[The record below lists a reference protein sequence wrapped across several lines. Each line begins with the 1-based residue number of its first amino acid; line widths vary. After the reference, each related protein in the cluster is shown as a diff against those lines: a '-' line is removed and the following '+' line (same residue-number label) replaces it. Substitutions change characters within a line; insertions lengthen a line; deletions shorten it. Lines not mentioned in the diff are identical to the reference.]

1 MLQKII
7 EVFIYFKVD
16 ICVFFGKEK
25 SGNYVVYEI
34 SILKCLKDC

>member
-25 SGNYVVYEI
+25 KWKLG
-34 SILKCLKDC
+34 C

>member
-16 ICVFFGKEK
+16 ICVFFDKEK
-25 SGNYVVYEI
+25 KVEI
-34 SILKCLKDC
+34 MLLMKLVF